1 MPVTAHSFPTPHLA
15 LRSTSADACRRVRG
29 FAREQ
34 ARAAEAALPELND
47 ALRTLRSRQDR
58 VAALVRAHGHLI
70 QWRADLARR
79 TTVPLDHGLDHD
91 ASRFTLSLREGGP
104 NYDRIGN
111 VGRLRE
117 NPTWDANNRVFHG
130 GEPTPAHLIML
141 EHGRGAEQRFATEDH
156 DGDTLRN
163 PVTLPDGTRID
174 GNSLVRGA
182 AARLVAAA
190 LVARL
195 RQRGAD
201 TSRIETGG
209 DPIYVVTAD
218 DDNRE
223 LMFHTAMTVLADASR
238 GDVRAW
244 QAARY
249 LLYQA
254 PLTKKGSDAVTR
266 VFLVAAGTVLFGQP
280 PILDHDVDLRC
291 IVAGQHAATALPSD
305 PPAG

>member
-1 MPVTAHSFPTPHLA
+1 MPVTALSFPTPHLA
-15 LRSTSADACRRVRG
+15 LRATGADACRRVRG
-29 FAREQ
+29 FAHEQ
-34 ARAAEAALPELND
+34 ARAAEAALPELAG
-47 ALRTLRSRQDR
+47 ALRATRSRQDR
-58 VAALVRAHGHLI
+58 LAALVLAHEHLI

-79 TTVPLDHGLDHD
+79 TTVPPDNGLDHD
-91 ASRFTLSLREGGP
+91 VSRFTLSLRDGGP

-117 NPTWDANNRVFHG
+117 NPSWDARDRVFHG
-130 GEPTPAHLIML
+130 GEPTPSHQIML
-141 EHGRGAEQRFATEDH
+141 EHGRVAEERFATEDH

-163 PVTLPDGTRID
+163 PVTLPDGALID

-182 AARLVAAA
+182 AARRVAAA

-209 DPIYVVTAD
+209 DPMYVVTAD

-223 LMFHTAMTVLADASR
+223 RMFHAAMTVLADAQH

-254 PLTKKGSDAVTR
+254 PMTKKGSDAVTR
-266 VFLVAAGTVLFGQP
+266 VFLVAVGTVLLGQP
-280 PILDHDVDLRC
+280 PTLDHDVDLRC

>member
-15 LRSTSADACRRVRG
+15 LRSTGADACRRVRG
-29 FAREQ
+29 FAHEQ
-34 ARAAEAALPELND
+34 ARAAEAALPELTE
-47 ALRTLRSRQDR
+47 ALRTTRSRQDR
-58 VAALVRAHGHLI
+58 VAALVRAHEHLI

-117 NPTWDANNRVFHG
+117 NPRWDVNNRVFHG

-141 EHGRGAEQRFATEDH
+141 EHGRVAEQRFATEDH

-163 PVTLPDGTRID
+163 PVTLPDGARLD

-182 AARLVAAA
+182 AARRVASA

-223 LMFHTAMTVLADASR
+223 RMFHTAMTVLADASP

-254 PLTKKGSDAVTR
+254 PMTKKGSDAVTR
-266 VFLVAAGTVLFGQP
+266 VFLVAVGTVLFGQP
-280 PILDHDVDLRC
+280 PTLDHDVDLRC
-291 IVAGQHAATALPSD
+291 IVAGQRAATALPSD